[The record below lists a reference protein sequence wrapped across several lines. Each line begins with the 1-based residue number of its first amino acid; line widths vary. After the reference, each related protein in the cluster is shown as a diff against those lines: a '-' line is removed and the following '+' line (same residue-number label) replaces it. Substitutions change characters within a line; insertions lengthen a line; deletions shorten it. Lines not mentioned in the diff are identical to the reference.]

1 MNFEIQVKA
10 LYLGIVLVY
19 LSSPIRVAHAM
30 FRRSHM
36 TSFDLTVML
45 ELPEKLVL
53 IEWIEEYI
61 IITHLLENCFHVM

>member
-10 LYLGIVLVY
+10 HYLGKILVY
-19 LSSPIRVAHAM
+19 LSSPICVAHAM

-53 IEWIEEYI
+53 IEGMEEYT
-61 IITHLLENCFHVM
+61 IITHLLEN

>member
-1 MNFEIQVKA
+1 
-10 LYLGIVLVY
+10 
-19 LSSPIRVAHAM
+19 
-30 FRRSHM
+30 M

-53 IEWIEEYI
+53 IEGIEEYI